1 MERRCFQLYK
11 KTDSALRG
19 NIGSELAAVMNAV
32 SADRIPFLPAFPK
45 MGRTIR
51 GGIHYVDGVPVAQGV
66 FGQDPFEPV
75 RHSDIHSILAEQ
87 TDLPVV
93 LCGYSRVGNGPGI
106 QVYDAQTDEDLRLSA
121 GFGHILADMLAL
133 DGVPPKIPDLKAPL
147 FAVCGSVN
155 SVTVHQLKI
164 AEQNGF
170 CRFCLTPEK
179 T

>member
-1 MERRCFQLYK
+1 
-11 KTDSALRG
+11 
-19 NIGSELAAVMNAV
+19 
-32 SADRIPFLPAFPK
+32 
-45 MGRTIR
+45 MGRTTR

-87 TDLPVV
+87 TDLPIV
-93 LCGYSRVGNGPGI
+93 LCSYSRVGNGPGI
-106 QVYDAQTDEDLRLSA
+106 QVYDAQTDEDLRLSAEALGAGELRISA